1 MHYVESSGLRACL
14 YLKLYMAVGLPD
26 SLDSLLDSA
35 PPVHEVCE
43 HVRVIN
49 WYQLGIQLLLDG
61 VELEEIRKDGEKRV
75 RMYQLWLRTQ
85 PDATRRQLL
94 TALRSKDVG
103 ENAVADKYQ
112 QLLSQ
117 KVSK

>member
-1 MHYVESSGLRACL
+1 MPVF
-14 YLKLYMAVGLPD
+14 KTMAVGLPD

-61 VELEEIRKDGEKRV
+61 VELEEIRKDADKRD

-94 TALRSKDVG
+94 KALRSKDVG

-112 QLLSQ
+112 QLLFEM
-117 KVSK
+117 VSK

>member
-1 MHYVESSGLRACL
+1 
-14 YLKLYMAVGLPD
+14 MAVSLPD
-26 SLDSLLDSA
+26 SLDFLLDSV

-43 HVRVIN
+43 HVRVTN

-61 VELEEIRKDGEKRV
+61 VELEEIRKDAADKRD

-103 ENAVADKYQ
+103 ENAVADNYQ
-112 QLLSQ
+112 QWLS
-117 KVSK
+117 KMVSK